1 MGYFSIAAYRPLADK
16 DAELLEEVKNH
27 LPTLRSLDL
36 VTDRPSHVMR
46 AKDGTIIEVFEWKS
60 LEAVQQAHT
69 NPGVLAMWERFG
81 KVCEFTPLT
90 NVGESH
96 DLFAQFE
103 PIDF

>member
-1 MGYFSIAAYRPLADK
+1 MGHYTIAAYRPLAGK

-27 LPTLRSLDL
+27 LPTLQALGL
-36 VTDRPSHVMR
+36 ATERPSHVMR

-60 LEAVQQAHT
+60 KEAVEQAHT

-81 KVCEFTPLT
+81 KVCEYAPLT
-90 NVGESH
+90 TLPESH
-96 DLFAQFE
+96 EMFAQFE

>member
-1 MGYFSIAAYRPLADK
+1 MGHYSIAAYRPLPGK

-27 LPTLRSLDL
+27 LPTLRALDL
-36 VTDRPSHVMR
+36 VTDRVSHVMR

-60 LEAVQQAHT
+60 KEAVEQAHT

-81 KVCEFTPLT
+81 KVCEYAPLT
-90 NVGESH
+90 SLSEAH
-96 DLFAQFE
+96 DMFAQFE